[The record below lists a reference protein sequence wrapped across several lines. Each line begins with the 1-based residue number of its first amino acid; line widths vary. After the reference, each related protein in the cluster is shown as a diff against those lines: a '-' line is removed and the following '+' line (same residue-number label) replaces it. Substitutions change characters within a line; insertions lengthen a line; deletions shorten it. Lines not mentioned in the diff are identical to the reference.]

1 MSWGIIRILIAVGN
15 WLADTC
21 KHENWGGRKRRGY
34 QRSRRASRIV
44 LRM

>member
-21 KHENWGGRKRRGY
+21 KHENWGAVSGVGINVRAGRH
-34 QRSRRASRIV
+34 V
-44 LRM
+44 